1 MNGEERRKNIINII
15 NSSSRPLSGSELAR
29 QLGVSRQVIVN
40 DIALI
45 RANNVDIISTHK
57 GYIINTPIH
66 CMREFKVNHP
76 SSQFEDEMNTIIDA
90 GGKILDISINHPVY
104 GRITAQLEIY
114 SRNDILKF
122 KKKMQTDNAEPLCRI
137 TSVIHYHTV
146 IAYSEQILDDV
157 ETALS
162 ERGYLIQ

>member
-1 MNGEERRKNIINII
+1 
-15 NSSSRPLSGSELAR
+15 
-29 QLGVSRQVIVN
+29 
-40 DIALI
+40 
-45 RANNVDIISTHK
+45 
-57 GYIINTPIH
+57 
-66 CMREFKVNHP
+66 MREFKVNHP

-122 KKKMQTDNAEPLCRI
+122 KKKMQTEPLCRI
-137 TSVIHYHTV
+137 TSGIHYHTV